1 MQRENIK
8 HREEEKRRPRRPQ
21 DKKNKKNKTGED
33 KKESKS
39 KEDIKAEQLTALM
52 IIHQS
57 QSS

>member
-21 DKKNKKNKTGED
+21 DKKKTKKTGED